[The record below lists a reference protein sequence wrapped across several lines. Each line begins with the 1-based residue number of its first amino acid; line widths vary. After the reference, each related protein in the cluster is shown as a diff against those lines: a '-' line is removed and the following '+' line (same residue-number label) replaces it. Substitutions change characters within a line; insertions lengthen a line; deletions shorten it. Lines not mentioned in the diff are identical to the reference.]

1 MKFFALPTLL
11 VLVLVLTCEAAHAA
25 RSPHIVIF
33 LSDDHGIDFVGCYG
47 NEAIQTPHID
57 ALAAQG
63 GRFTQ
68 MYAATPTCVPS
79 RSVLYTGLYPARNG
93 AMGNHTQTR
102 PDVRSLP
109 HYLRPLGYRVVL
121 ANKIH
126 VQPRQAFPFEILKA
140 TLPPNPVQPRRYRQE
155 GLDVAE
161 VDRFLESHRRD
172 HPEQPLCLILA
183 DNSPHVTWEKNHTY
197 DPEALPLPPYIV
209 DTPIT
214 RQAMAN
220 YWQDIT
226 TMDERLGHVME
237 SLEEHGYADETL
249 LIYTTDQGSEWPR
262 CKWTVY
268 DTGIHVPF
276 IVRWPGQIEP
286 GTTNDAL
293 LSFVDMTPTLIDIAG
308 GDPIEGLDGV
318 SFLPVLRGG
327 QERLHDVVFASHTRD
342 GDMNVF
348 PQRGITDG
356 RYKFVLNLKPE
367 NPFTTHFTKV
377 PGIEQSHYE
386 VWKTWV
392 QKAET
397 DPETARLVDL
407 IVNHPAEEFY
417 DTRED
422 RYEMHNLIDD
432 AAHAERIANMRSQ
445 LKEWMRSQ
453 QDPGFVDEAESRQ
466 R

>member
-1 MKFFALPTLL
+1 
-11 VLVLVLTCEAAHAA
+11 
-25 RSPHIVIF
+25 
-33 LSDDHGIDFVGCYG
+33 
-47 NEAIQTPHID
+47 
-57 ALAAQG
+57 
-63 GRFTQ
+63 
-68 MYAATPTCVPS
+68 
-79 RSVLYTGLYPARNG
+79 
-93 AMGNHTQTR
+93 
-102 PDVRSLP
+102 
-109 HYLRPLGYRVVL
+109 
-121 ANKIH
+121 
-126 VQPRQAFPFEILKA
+126 
-140 TLPPNPVQPRRYRQE
+140 
-155 GLDVAE
+155 
-161 VDRFLESHRRD
+161 
-172 HPEQPLCLILA
+172 
-183 DNSPHVTWEKNHTY
+183 
-197 DPEALPLPPYIV
+197 
-209 DTPIT
+209 
-214 RQAMAN
+214 QAMAN
-220 YWQDIT
+220 HWQDIT

-377 PGIEQSHYE
+377 AGIEQSHYE

>member
-1 MKFFALPTLL
+1 MKHLFAAALFLTVLIPGTL
-11 VLVLVLTCEAAHAA
+11 AAAGP
-25 RSPHIVIF
+25 PHIVMF

-47 NEAIQTPHID
+47 NAAIQTPNID

-63 GRFTQ
+63 CLFTQ

-102 PDVRSLP
+102 PDVRSIP
-109 HYLRPLGYRVVL
+109 HHLRPLGYRVVL

-126 VQPRQAFPFEILKA
+126 VQPAPAFPFEILKA
-140 TLPPNPVQPRRYRQE
+140 TLPANPDQPRRYREE
-155 GLDVAE
+155 GLDVAQ
-161 VDRFLESHRRD
+161 VDQLLQEHQRE
-172 HPEQPLCLILA
+172 HPDQPLCLILA
-183 DNSPHVTWEKNHTY
+183 DNSPHVTWEKNRTY
-197 DPEALPLPPYIV
+197 DPETLPLPPYVV

-214 RQAMAN
+214 RRAMAN

-226 TMDERLGHVME
+226 TMDERVGRVVA
-237 SLEEHGYADETL
+237 SLDRHGYADDTL
-249 LIYTTDQGSEWPR
+249 LIYTTDQGAEWPR

-276 IVRWPGQIEP
+276 IIRWPGHIEP

-308 GDPIEGLDGV
+308 GNPAAGLDGV
-318 SFLPVLRGG
+318 SFLPILRGE
-327 QERLHDVVFASHTRD
+327 QHRLHEVVFASHTRD

-348 PQRGITDG
+348 PQRGVTDG
-356 RYKFVLNLKPE
+356 RYKFVLNLLPE
-367 NPFTTHFTKV
+367 NRFTTHFTMV
-377 PGIEQSHYE
+377 PGIKESHYE

-392 QKAET
+392 EKAET
-397 DPETARLVDL
+397 DPETAHLVDL

-422 RYEMHNLIDD
+422 RYEMKNLIDD
-432 AAHAERIANMRSQ
+432 PAHAERIADMRSR
-445 LKEWMRSQ
+445 LKDWMRDQ
-453 QDPGFVDEAESRQ
+453 QDPGLADPASSR
-466 R
+466 